1 MEDRNK
7 IPRWIVENDPSWEKS
22 IDSNLG
28 MLRWTRK
35 GSGVQATCSPT
46 DMFCEVLGSDKI
58 SAGMADLRV
67 GVERMSKDSAAGIG
81 DIRRYLSS
89 RYLNPGVGGPRLD
102 LRRERRT

>member
-67 GVERMSKDSAAGIG
+67 GVERMSKESAAGIG